1 MDKKSKLIKSLVK
14 QKVAPKDTFGTNP
27 MDPWSTKANISEDRW
42 LDKFLN
48 SRGINPK
55 FVTKDTKVSHSKSNE
70 FKKWKQDHEGLQFE
84 DSSDSVSEGILKNVK
99 RWVSNKDAESRSGQE
114 VSKMMS
120 AQQTGDVKTA
130 TKHMNRYKKLS
141 ALTKEETD
149 KEDTVTLDIPLM
161 IRMLEYAREDAK
173 TDMDLHNVVSKL
185 IQIRNNG
192 VLTMKDYDFLVKLK
206 EDIDLGFEYEL
217 IEAKEYNA
225 MTTPEFGD
233 ALSKM
238 KAKVSKSP
246 PVDMNKLITRMKA
259 YSDSQKMKKKL
270 TSEESG
276 FKVYGYVNG
285 KNFTTMEHHKPDQIH
300 KNNSNLSREE
310 SHAVHKHLQSDDY
323 HDAKG
328 NRYGINSKGKYGE
341 HRVEVDSRKLQNEDI
356 YQDPHAATQTVFD
369 GANNTDDTSVRRT
382 QLSKSARM
390 IKALYKSKG
399 MKEENE
405 LNEATYSIKNTKT
418 GQIYFHSKY
427 PINKDNNRLK
437 KIQSAGGDHIHAT
450 PHKDGKPLSE
460 TSMKE
465 DMHDWEKEDKSV
477 ASLGKKPKMQNMEKR
492 LSVGIQPKAAAI
504 MSGGKTLTGTE
515 RDVVEIDPVMKNRPG
530 ANPDKMNQQNQ
541 QKV

>member
-1 MDKKSKLIKSLVK
+1 MDKKSKLIKSIVK
-14 QKVAPKDTFGTNP
+14 QNVAPKDTFGTNP
-27 MDPWSTKANISEDRW
+27 MDPWSTKANITEDRW

-55 FVTKDTKVSHSKSNE
+55 FVTKDTKVAHSKSNE
-70 FKKWKQDHEGLQFE
+70 FKKWKQDHEGIQLE
-84 DSSDSVSEGILKNVK
+84 DSVSEGILKNVK
-99 RWVSNKDAESRSGQE
+99 RWVSNKDAGSRAGQE
-114 VSKMMS
+114 VGKMMS
-120 AQQTGDVKTA
+120 AQHSGDVKTA

-173 TDMDLHNVVSKL
+173 TDMDLHNVVTKL

-206 EDIDLGFEYEL
+206 EDIDLGFKYEL

-225 MTTPEFGD
+225 MDTPEFSD
-233 ALSKM
+233 ALAKM
-238 KAKVSKSP
+238 KAKVAKAP
-246 PVDMNKLITRMKA
+246 PVDMNRLIARLKA
-259 YSDSQKMKKKL
+259 YSDSEKLRKKQL
-270 TSEESG
+270 AVEESG
-276 FKVYGYVNG
+276 FKVYGNVNG
-285 KNFTTMEHHKPDQIH
+285 KDFTTMEHHKPEQIH
-300 KNNSNLSREE
+300 KNNSNISREE
-310 SHAVHKHLQSDDY
+310 AHVIHKHLQSDDY
-323 HDAKG
+323 LDSRS
-328 NRYGINSKGKYGE
+328 NRYGINSKGRYGD
-341 HRVEVDSRKLQNEDI
+341 HRVVVDGRKLHNEDV

-399 MKEENE
+399 MKEERE
-405 LNEATYSIKNTKT
+405 LEEATYSIKNTKT

-427 PINKDNNRLK
+427 PINKDNERLK

-460 TSMKE
+460 TSMVE

-477 ASLGKKPKMQNMEKR
+477 ASPGRKPKMQNAEKQ
-492 LSVGIQPKAAAI
+492 LGIGTQPKAAAV
-504 MSGGKTLTGTE
+504 MTGGKTLTGTQ
-515 RDVVEIDPVMKNRPG
+515 RDDIEIDPVMKNRPG

>member
-14 QKVAPKDTFGTNP
+14 KNVAPKDTFGTNP
-27 MDPWSTKANISEDRW
+27 MDPWSAKANISEDKW
-42 LDKFLN
+42 LNKFLN
-48 SRGINPK
+48 SRGINPE

-70 FKKWKQDHEGLQFE
+70 FKKWKQDHEGIDFRESINQMDVKE
-84 DSSDSVSEGILKNVK
+84 SILKNVK
-99 RWVSNKDAESRSGQE
+99 RWVSGKDPETRSGQE
-114 VSKMMS
+114 IGKMMKS
-120 AQQTGDVKTA
+120 QQSGDVQQA

-149 KEDTVTLDIPLM
+149 KSEI
-161 IRMLEYAREDAK
+161 
-173 TDMDLHNVVSKL
+173 
-185 IQIRNNG
+185 
-192 VLTMKDYDFLVKLK
+192 
-206 EDIDLGFEYEL
+206 
-217 IEAKEYNA
+217 IETKEYNA
-225 MTTPEFGD
+225 MDTSEFSD
-233 ALSKM
+233 ALAKM
-238 KAKVSKSP
+238 KAKVAKAP
-246 PVDMNKLITRMKA
+246 PVDMNKLIARMKA

-276 FKVYGYVNG
+276 FKVYGNVNG
-285 KNFTTMEHHKPDQIH
+285 KDFTTMEHHKPDQIH
-300 KNNSNLSREE
+300 KNNSKLSREE
-310 SHAVHKHLQSDDY
+310 AHAVHKHLQSDDY
-323 HDAKG
+323 LDNRS
-328 NRYGINSKGKYGE
+328 NRYGINSKGRYGY
-341 HRVEVDSRKLQNEDI
+341 HSVVVDGRKLHNEDV
-356 YQDPHAATQTVFD
+356 YQDPHASTQTVFD
-369 GANNTDDTSVRRT
+369 GANNTDDTSIRRT

-399 MKEENE
+399 MKEERE
-405 LNEATYSIKNTKT
+405 LDEATFSIKNTKT

-427 PINKDNNRLK
+427 PITKDNSRLK
-437 KIQSAGGDHIHAT
+437 KIRDAGGDHIHAI

-460 TSMKE
+460 TSMVE

-477 ASLGKKPKMQNMEKR
+477 ASPGKKPKMQNMEKR